1 MWAVLDI
8 HLTAVWDFIVK
19 ELNVDSII
27 NTGKAWEIGSV
38 EHNSLFDKFANLV
51 IKDTTYL

>member
-8 HLTAVWDFIVK
+8 DLTAVWDLLVK
-19 ELNVDSII
+19 ELSVDSII
-27 NTGKAWEIGSV
+27 NTGKAQEIGSV
-38 EHNSLFDKFANLV
+38 KHSSLFDKFANLV

>member
-8 HLTAVWDFIVK
+8 NLTAVWDLLVK
-19 ELNVDSII
+19 ELNVNSII
-27 NTGKAWEIGSV
+27 STGKAWEIGSV
-38 EHNSLFDKFANLV
+38 KHNFHFDKFANLV

>member
-38 EHNSLFDKFANLV
+38 EHNSLFDKLANLV